1 MALHLLYFFV
11 VFCVLNLISCSQMN
25 ASFIHWRLCKDGEG
39 YYVVR
44 DGPAMK
50 LICDKSTCRGT
61 DRTGDLTPFVLQG
74 VTFR

>member
-1 MALHLLYFFV
+1 MD
-11 VFCVLNLISCSQMN
+11 